1 MTEYVWYAAYT
12 KYRKELRLIAAL
24 AKQGIEGYTP
34 LDQAKMPLFKNYVF
48 VQAME
53 SQLHRLTYLPG
64 FAYLVSF
71 GGQPATI
78 PATQISALKHL
89 SHLGHAVSKQQYT
102 LVPGNHVRVTNGPL
116 KGLTGKLVEIK
127 GKHKLVVEISRLDQ
141 ALMVTLSADQALPIE
156 TLIPMPHSGE
166 QHHAE

>member
-1 MTEYVWYAAYT
+1 MDYAWYAAYT
-12 KYRKELRLIAAL
+12 KYRKELCLIAAL

-78 PATQISALKHL
+78 PTTQINALKHL
-89 SHLGHAVSKQQYT
+89 SHLGQAISKQQYT
-102 LVPGNHVRVTNGPL
+102 LLPGDHIRVATGPL
-116 KGLTGKLVEIK
+116 RGLIGKLVEVK

-141 ALMVTLSADQALPIE
+141 ALIVTLSADQALPIE
-156 TLIPMPHSGE
+156 TLIPMPHAGE